1 MIPFAGFA
9 ITVENVREH
18 SKADEELTKI
28 SEIAKNVY
36 FDEAVNKFVYR
47 YNNKFYNRWIHD
59 EYWGYTDT
67 STSPNNIIPHSN

>member
-36 FDEAVNKFVYR
+36 FDEAINKFVYQ
-47 YNNKFYNRWIHD
+47 YKEEYYDRWIHD

-67 STSPNNIIPHSN
+67 ATSPNNIIPYSN